1 VLAWRVRFDVFGNF
15 TQGFE
20 ISSCSSGFGA
30 VPPHEAW
37 LKSEE
42 LLTKALQMDNTSSRA
57 HTLLGMLKFQF
68 RCDRTL
74 TVSALR
80 RVDVSFGS
88 CDDLNRM

>member
-1 VLAWRVRFDVFGNF
+1 MFLAISRKDLKSRPAA
-15 TQGFE
+15 QG
-20 ISSCSSGFGA
+20 S